1 VDFINSIKKNW
12 LLNLVFFIYVISISV
27 VIFKHEP
34 WADEAQAWL
43 LARDSSLFGLMFK
56 NLHYEGHPPL
66 WYLILMLPS
75 RFLPYRAISI
85 ISAIIAITCIY
96 IFLHYS
102 PFPKVI
108 KLLFPFSYFV
118 FYQYGVIA
126 RSYVLLP
133 ILFFLIAKVYKD
145 KTNKIYQFTA
155 LVCLLANV
163 SIYST
168 MVSLSIMLVHLIDL
182 IKSRS
187 DLDKKAIMKQ
197 VKAYIAF
204 AIIMALIVI
213 QLWQPEDS
221 SFARG
226 FNLNVQRFFQLSSD
240 VLNEATTEVIYISAL
255 VLIISLIWFWQNR
268 LLLLYLIST
277 LAVLSL
283 FSTKYY
289 NSWHQGIIFLVWAF
303 VMWISFEEQ
312 NHKRFNKL
320 SGLTPLENSTLLNSE
335 SNKVLFS
342 NGVTRKLVI
351 LSILLVL
358 GFQIFWAV
366 SASVSDFNG
375 TYSAGEAIA
384 KYIKTNKLEDKK
396 IYATSFWSTTI
407 LPYFDKNIFANHN
420 NGEKPAFWFWMLNN
434 KRIENLETILKD
446 QPDLIIIGRPGN
458 LKELPGYEFVGI
470 FKGNLYWKNRIKENN
485 DFALFRRY

>member
-1 VDFINSIKKNW
+1 M
-12 LLNLVFFIYVISISV
+12 VFFIYVISISV

-56 NLHYEGHPPL
+56 NLHYEGHPSL

-85 ISAIIAITCIY
+85 ISAIIAIAGIY

-102 PFPKVI
+102 SFPKVI
-108 KLLFPFSYFV
+108 KILFPFSYFV

-133 ILFFLIAKVYKD
+133 ILLFLIASVYRD

-155 LVCLLANV
+155 FVCLLANV

-168 MVSLSIMLVHLIDL
+168 MVSLSIMFVHLIDL
-182 IKSRS
+182 IKSKS
-187 DLDKKAIMKQ
+187 DLDKKTIMKQ
-197 VKAYIAF
+197 IKAYIAF
-204 AIIMALIVI
+204 AMVIALIVI
-213 QLWQPEDS
+213 QLWQPQDS
-221 SFARG
+221 SFAKG
-226 FNLNVQRFFQLSSD
+226 FNLSVQRFFQLSYE
-240 VLNEATTEVIYISAL
+240 VLNEAMTEVIYISAL

-277 LAVLSL
+277 VAVLSL
-283 FSTKYY
+283 FSIKYY
-289 NSWHQGIIFLVWAF
+289 NSWHQGIIFLLWAF

-320 SGLTPLENSTLLNSE
+320 SGLT
-335 SNKVLFS
+335 KKF
-342 NGVTRKLVI
+342 VI
-351 LSILLVL
+351 LSILMVL
-358 GFQIFWAV
+358 GFQIFWAA
-366 SASVSDFNG
+366 SASISDFNG
-375 TYSAGEAIA
+375 TYSGGEAIA
-384 KYIKTNKLEDKK
+384 NYIKTNKLEDKK
-396 IYATSFWSTTI
+396 IYATSFWSTTV

-420 NGEKPAFWFWMLNN
+420 NGEKPAFWFWKLNN
-434 KRIENLETILKD
+434 KRIEDLETILKD

-458 LKELPGYEFVGI
+458 LKELPGYKFVGL

>member
-1 VDFINSIKKNW
+1 M
-12 LLNLVFFIYVISISV
+12 VFFIYVISISV

-56 NLHYEGHPPL
+56 NLHYEGHPSL

-85 ISAIIAITCIY
+85 ISAIIAIAGIY

-102 PFPKVI
+102 SFPKVI
-108 KLLFPFSYFV
+108 KILFPFSYFV

-133 ILFFLIAKVYKD
+133 ILLFLIASVYRD

-155 LVCLLANV
+155 FVCLLANV

-168 MVSLSIMLVHLIDL
+168 MVSLSIMFVHLIDL
-182 IKSRS
+182 IKSGS
-187 DLDKKAIMKQ
+187 DLDKKTIMKQ
-197 VKAYIAF
+197 IKAYIAF
-204 AIIMALIVI
+204 AMVIALIVI
-213 QLWQPEDS
+213 QLWQPQDS
-221 SFARG
+221 SFAKG
-226 FNLNVQRFFQLSSD
+226 FNLSVQRFFQLSYE
-240 VLNEATTEVIYISAL
+240 VLNEAMTEVIYISAL

-277 LAVLSL
+277 VAVLSL
-283 FSTKYY
+283 FSIKYY
-289 NSWHQGIIFLVWAF
+289 NSWHQGIIFLLWAF

-320 SGLTPLENSTLLNSE
+320 SGLT
-335 SNKVLFS
+335 KKF
-342 NGVTRKLVI
+342 VI
-351 LSILLVL
+351 LSILMVL
-358 GFQIFWAV
+358 GFQIFWAA
-366 SASVSDFNG
+366 SASISDFNG
-375 TYSAGEAIA
+375 TYSGGEAIA
-384 KYIKTNKLEDKK
+384 NYIKTNKLEDKK
-396 IYATSFWSTTI
+396 IYATSFWSTTV

-420 NGEKPAFWFWMLNN
+420 NGEKPAFWFWKLNN
-434 KRIENLETILKD
+434 KRIEDLETILKD

-458 LKELPGYEFVGI
+458 LKELPGYKFVGL

>member
-1 VDFINSIKKNW
+1 M
-12 LLNLVFFIYVISISV
+12 VFFIYVISISV

-56 NLHYEGHPPL
+56 NLHYEGHPSL

-85 ISAIIAITCIY
+85 ISAIIAIAGIY

-102 PFPKVI
+102 SFPKVI
-108 KLLFPFSYFV
+108 KILFPFSYFV

-133 ILFFLIAKVYKD
+133 ILLFLIASVYRD

-155 LVCLLANV
+155 FVCLLANV

-168 MVSLSIMLVHLIDL
+168 MVSLSIMFVHLIDL
-182 IKSRS
+182 IKSGS
-187 DLDKKAIMKQ
+187 DLDKKTIMKQ
-197 VKAYIAF
+197 IKAYIAF
-204 AIIMALIVI
+204 AMVIALIVI
-213 QLWQPEDS
+213 QLWQPQDS
-221 SFARG
+221 SFAKG
-226 FNLNVQRFFQLSSD
+226 FNLSVQRFFQLSYE
-240 VLNEATTEVIYISAL
+240 VLNEAMTEVIYISAL

-277 LAVLSL
+277 VAVLSL
-283 FSTKYY
+283 FSIKYY

-320 SGLTPLENSTLLNSE
+320 SGLT
-335 SNKVLFS
+335 
-342 NGVTRKLVI
+342 RKLVI
-351 LSILLVL
+351 ASFLLVL
-358 GFQIFWAV
+358 GFQIYWTA
-366 SASVSDFNG
+366 SASVSDFQG
-375 TYSAGEAIA
+375 PYSAGKDIA
-384 KYIKTNKLEDKK
+384 EYIKTNKLEDKK

-407 LPYFDKNIFANHN
+407 LPYFDENIFDNHN
-420 NGEKPAFWFWMLNN
+420 NGKKPAFWLWSPRNN
-434 KRIENLETILKD
+434 RIEDLETILRD

-485 DFALFRRY
+485 DFALFRKYYLTLVN